1 MGESPITLGKLIKSA
16 RLEAGLT
23 QDNLATR
30 VGVTSRYI
38 MAIENENKY
47 PSIQVLSKIIC
58 TLKIS
63 ADTIFYP
70 EMQHKTREKEQLIHL
85 IHMCDERE
93 IKVVRARG
101 LEPPRV
107 APPDPKS
114 GASAIPPRPH
124 ISCCIIAKFSRKKQY
139 KTAFHTGDQNMV

>member
-1 MGESPITLGKLIKSA
+1 MPMGESPITLGKLIKSA

-63 ADTIFYP
+63 ADTIV
-70 EMQHKTREKEQLIHL
+70 L
-85 IHMCDERE
+85 
-93 IKVVRARG
+93 
-101 LEPPRV
+101 RV
-107 APPDPKS
+107 T
-114 GASAIPPRPH
+114 
-124 ISCCIIAKFSRKKQY
+124 SR
-139 KTAFHTGDQNMV
+139 

>member
-38 MAIENENKY
+38 M
-47 PSIQVLSKIIC
+47 
-58 TLKIS
+58 
-63 ADTIFYP
+63 
-70 EMQHKTREKEQLIHL
+70 
-85 IHMCDERE
+85 
-93 IKVVRARG
+93 VRARG

-124 ISCCIIAKFSRKKQY
+124 GYC
-139 KTAFHTGDQNMV
+139 

>member
-47 PSIQVLSKIIC
+47 PY
-58 TLKIS
+58 LKIL
-63 ADTIFYP
+63 IIKKYIKFL
-70 EMQHKTREKEQLIHL
+70 KKFLLNQLI
-85 IHMCDERE
+85 
-93 IKVVRARG
+93 
-101 LEPPRV
+101 
-107 APPDPKS
+107 
-114 GASAIPPRPH
+114 
-124 ISCCIIAKFSRKKQY
+124 
-139 KTAFHTGDQNMV
+139 

>member
-1 MGESPITLGKLIKSA
+1 MGESPINLGRLIKNA

-23 QDNLATR
+23 QDNLATQ
-30 VGVTSRYI
+30 VGVTPRYI

-70 EMQHKTREKEQLIHL
+70 ETQHTDREKEQLIHM
-85 IHMCDERE
+85 IYMCDERE
-93 IKVVRARG
+93 IKIAAATVKALLDAR
-101 LEPPRV
+101 
-107 APPDPKS
+107 
-114 GASAIPPRPH
+114 
-124 ISCCIIAKFSRKKQY
+124 
-139 KTAFHTGDQNMV
+139 

>member
-70 EMQHKTREKEQLIHL
+70 EMQHKTRERK
-85 IHMCDERE
+85 C
-93 IKVVRARG
+93 G
-101 LEPPRV
+101 L
-107 APPDPKS
+107 APPNNRFERTHGTSPFAAQPNVRRTPLYAVLKIFNNKKRKIN
-114 GASAIPPRPH
+114 AIIYNRE
-124 ISCCIIAKFSRKKQY
+124 
-139 KTAFHTGDQNMV
+139 

>member
-47 PSIQVLSKIIC
+47 PSIQVLS
-58 TLKIS
+58 S
-63 ADTIFYP
+63 QPFSYP
-70 EMQHKTREKEQLIHL
+70 VPSLH
-85 IHMCDERE
+85 
-93 IKVVRARG
+93 
-101 LEPPRV
+101 
-107 APPDPKS
+107 
-114 GASAIPPRPH
+114 
-124 ISCCIIAKFSRKKQY
+124 
-139 KTAFHTGDQNMV
+139 

>member
-1 MGESPITLGKLIKSA
+1 MGESPINLGRLIKNA

-23 QDNLATR
+23 QDNLATQ
-30 VGVTSRYI
+30 VGVTPRYI

-70 EMQHKTREKEQLIHL
+70 ETQHTDREKEQLIHM
-85 IHMCDERE
+85 IYMCDYS
-93 IKVVRARG
+93 AQT
-101 LEPPRV
+101 EPP
-107 APPDPKS
+107 
-114 GASAIPPRPH
+114 IPRQSEPLVLRE
-124 ISCCIIAKFSRKKQY
+124 KE
-139 KTAFHTGDQNMV
+139 

>member
-1 MGESPITLGKLIKSA
+1 MGESPINLGRLIKNA

-23 QDNLATR
+23 QDNLAKQ
-30 VGVTSRYI
+30 VGVTPRYI

-70 EMQHKTREKEQLIHL
+70 EMQHTDREKEQLIHM
-85 IHMCDERE
+85 IYMCDERE
-93 IKVVRARG
+93 IKIAAATVKALLDAR
-101 LEPPRV
+101 
-107 APPDPKS
+107 
-114 GASAIPPRPH
+114 
-124 ISCCIIAKFSRKKQY
+124 
-139 KTAFHTGDQNMV
+139 

>member
-1 MGESPITLGKLIKSA
+1 MGESPINLGRLIKNA

-23 QDNLATR
+23 QDNLAKQ
-30 VGVTSRYI
+30 VGVTPRYI

-70 EMQHKTREKEQLIHL
+70 ETQYTDREKERLIHM
-85 IHMCDERE
+85 IYMCDERE
-93 IKVVRARG
+93 MRR
-101 LEPPRV
+101 PPLNRQV
-107 APPDPKS
+107 KHKDYFDLLM
-114 GASAIPPRPH
+114 
-124 ISCCIIAKFSRKKQY
+124 IA
-139 KTAFHTGDQNMV
+139 

>member
-70 EMQHKTREKEQLIHL
+70 EMQHKKREKEQLIHL

-93 IKVVRARG
+93 IKV
-101 LEPPRV
+101 
-107 APPDPKS
+107 
-114 GASAIPPRPH
+114 AIV
-124 ISCCIIAKFSRKKQY
+124 IIKALLDAK
-139 KTAFHTGDQNMV
+139 